1 MTEKTTV
8 KCNCEN
14 DYCNCS
20 TQKQTFILG
29 AKAHFVG
36 TVCDTCANSCV
47 RDYITHM
54 LGMQMAEVLDF
65 PYHPHVT
72 IVANAVNVEN
82 ASTGEVLAKFYGP
95 YRWEHAR
102 HMLRFVG

>member
-54 LGMQMAEVLDF
+54 LGMQMAEV
-65 PYHPHVT
+65 
-72 IVANAVNVEN
+72 ANAVNVEN

>member
-1 MTEKTTV
+1 MTEKITV

-20 TQKQTFILG
+20 TQKQTFGLE

-36 TVCDTCANSCV
+36 TVCDACANSCV

-54 LGMQMAEVLDF
+54 LGMQMVEI
-65 PYHPHVT
+65 T
-72 IVANAVNVEN
+72 NAVRVECN
-82 ASTGEVLAKFYGP
+82 GEILAMFYGP